1 MSITPNTKLAPG
13 ASDPVREAKQMRTV
27 LWVVGLSL
35 VGLIFDGYDLVVY
48 GAVVSTF
55 LRDASHLGV
64 VTPAIAGQLGSYA
77 LFGVLVGALL
87 AGSVGDLLGRRKV
100 MLFSY
105 AWFSIGMG
113 VTAMMSTVATFG
125 LMRFITGLG
134 VGALVA
140 TTGALVSEF
149 APKGKKN
156 LCNAIVYSG
165 VPLGSLMAAGL
176 AILLLGDIGWR
187 GMFWIGALPIVT
199 LLPLAYFKMPESVAW
214 LAARGRMDEARA
226 IAERTGVDIPE
237 PEQPAARTSEATPG
251 GGKAGWAGL
260 FSSYPLPTIL
270 LGLMSATGLML
281 VYSLNTWLPELM
293 LRAGFNAK
301 GSLSFL
307 MVLNGG
313 AVLGALLGSK
323 VADRFGAKM
332 VVAACFAIGAL
343 AIFMLTMGFQLG
355 VLLATV
361 AVVGLGTSGTQTLIY
376 GLVANYYRTNVRG
389 AGVAWCAGFGRLG
402 GVGGPMLGGYLAGG
416 GFALETIFYVLASIG
431 VFGVLLTLLVP
442 SAKGKTEVK
451 ATVIEPTQKPVA
463 QASSMYKR
471 VLIAIDAG
479 RSGDSA
485 STLQRIKQLG
495 LMTGAKVNLLC
506 IQHSHI
512 VPGSISQVSSAGR
525 SGAVNDVEAIDRKVV
540 QTIIDQL
547 AAAGVDAQGELVAA
561 TEHDIADAIL
571 ARVRADNV
579 DLLVIEHEFQ
589 SGHALRASVAEQVI
603 RQHPTISIL
612 LARPPAAS

>member
-1 MSITPNTKLAPG
+1 MLAPA

-27 LWVVGLSL
+27 VWVVALAL

-55 LRDASHLGV
+55 LRDPSHLGA

-113 VTAMMSTVATFG
+113 VTAMMSTVASFG
-125 LMRFITGLG
+125 AMRFITGLG

-149 APKGKKN
+149 APNGRKN

-176 AILLLGDIGWR
+176 AILLLEHIGWR

-237 PEQPAARTSEATPG
+237 PEQPAVQKESSADA
-251 GGKAGWAGL
+251 GKAGWAGL

-323 VADRFGAKM
+323 VADRFGPKL
-332 VVAACFAIGAL
+332 VVAACFGLGAL
-343 AIFMLTMGFQLG
+343 SIFMLTLGFELG
-355 VLLATV
+355 ILLAIV

-416 GFALETIFYVLASIG
+416 GFALETIFYILAGLGVLG
-431 VFGVLLTLLVP
+431 GLLTLLVP
-442 SAKGKTEVK
+442 SAKGKAEVK
-451 ATVIEPTQKPVA
+451 ATMIEPRHKPA
-463 QASSMYKR
+463 ARAASMYKR
-471 VLIAIDAG
+471 VLLAIDAG
-479 RSGDSA
+479 RSDETA
-485 STLQRIKQLG
+485 STLRRTEQLG
-495 LMTGAKVNLLC
+495 LMTGAKVHLLC

-512 VPGSISQVSSAGR
+512 VPGSISQVSAPGALPAG
-525 SGAVNDVEAIDRKVV
+525 NDVEAVDRNVV
-540 QTIIDQL
+540 QAMVDRL
-547 AAAGVDAQGELVAA
+547 AAAGVDAQGELVSA
-561 TEHDIADAIL
+561 TEHDIADVIL
-571 ARVRADNV
+571 QRVQADGV
-579 DLLVIEHEFQ
+579 DLLIIEHEYQ

>member
-1 MSITPNTKLAPG
+1 MSFTTYNPTHAP
-13 ASDPVREAKQMRTV
+13 AVSDPQREAKQMRTV
-27 LWVVGLSL
+27 LWVVGLAL

-55 LRDASHLGV
+55 LRDASHLGT

-77 LFGVLVGALL
+77 LFGVMVGALL

-105 AWFSIGMG
+105 AWFSVGMG
-113 VTAMMSTVATFG
+113 LTAMMTTTASFG
-125 LMRFITGLG
+125 AMRFITGLG
-134 VGALVA
+134 VGALAA
-140 TTGALVSEF
+140 TTAALVSEF

-165 VPLGSLMAAGL
+165 IPLGSLLAAGL
-176 AILLLGDIGWR
+176 AILLLDKIGWR
-187 GMFWIGALPIVT
+187 GMFWLGALPLVT

-237 PEQPAARTSEATPG
+237 PEQPAV
-251 GGKAGWAGL
+251 GKSAAADASGKSGWEGL
-260 FSSYPLPTIL
+260 FSSYLLPTLL

-323 VADRFGAKM
+323 VADRFGPKL
-332 VVAACFAIGAL
+332 VVSACFGIGAL
-343 AIFMLTMGFQLG
+343 AIFLLTMGFQLG
-355 VLLATV
+355 VLLAIV

-389 AGVAWCAGFGRLG
+389 AGVAWCAGFGRVG

-416 GFALETIFYVLASIG
+416 GFPLETIFYILAGLG
-431 VFGVLLTLLVP
+431 VFGGLLTLLVP
-442 SAKGKTEVK
+442 AKAKGEVRII
-451 ATVIEPTQKPVA
+451 VIEPKQKPNA
-463 QASSMYKR
+463 RKTSMYQR
-471 VLIAIDAG
+471 VLIAIDADRG
-479 RSGDSA
+479 GDTT
-485 STLQRIKQLG
+485 STLERIAQLG
-495 LMTGAKVNLLC
+495 VMTGAKVHLLC
-506 IQHSHI
+506 VAHSHTI
-512 VPGSISQVSSAGR
+512 PGGFGQAQAV
-525 SGAVNDVEAIDRKVV
+525 GALQSVNDVEAVDHRAVQAMVDR
-540 QTIIDQL
+540 L
-547 AAAGVDAQGELVAA
+547 AVAGVDVQGEVVSA
-561 TEHDIADAIL
+561 TEHDIAETIL
-571 ARVRADNV
+571 ARVQADAV
-579 DLLVIEHEFQ
+579 DLLILEHEYQ
-589 SGHALRASVAEQVI
+589 SGYALRPSVAEQVI

-612 LARPPAAS
+612 LARPPVAA

>member
-1 MSITPNTKLAPG
+1 MSLQGVAV
-13 ASDPVREAKQMRTV
+13 DPIRQAKQMRTV
-27 LWVVGLSL
+27 IWVVGLAL

-48 GAVVSTF
+48 GACVSTF
-55 LRDASHLGV
+55 LRDPSHLGP

-87 AGSVGDLLGRRKV
+87 AGTVGDIIGRRKV

-113 VTAMMSTVATFG
+113 VTAMMSSVATFG
-125 LMRFITGLG
+125 AMRFVTGLG

-165 VPLGSLMAAGL
+165 VPLGSLLAAGL
-176 AILLLGDIGWR
+176 AILLLGEIGWR

-214 LAARGRMDEARA
+214 LAARGRTEEARA
-226 IAERTGVDIPE
+226 IAEETGVDMPVVE
-237 PEQPAARTSEATPG
+237 RAPQHPHAPATVET
-251 GGKAGWAGL
+251 GKAGWAGL
-260 FSSYPLPTIL
+260 FGSYPLPTIL

-313 AVLGALLGSK
+313 AVVGALLGSK

-332 VVAACFAIGAL
+332 VVAACFGIGAL
-343 AIFMLTMGFQLG
+343 AIFMLTLGFPLAA
-355 VLLATV
+355 LLAIV

-416 GFALETIFYVLASIG
+416 GFALSTIFYILAGLGVLGA
-431 VFGVLLTLLVP
+431 LLTLLVP
-442 SAKGKTEVK
+442 AARAALELHPTR
-451 ATVIEPTQKPVA
+451 IEP
-463 QASSMYKR
+463 
-471 VLIAIDAG
+471 
-479 RSGDSA
+479 
-485 STLQRIKQLG
+485 
-495 LMTGAKVNLLC
+495 
-506 IQHSHI
+506 
-512 VPGSISQVSSAGR
+512 SSAVAGG
-525 SGAVNDVEAIDRKVV
+525 GAAPAK
-540 QTIIDQL
+540 
-547 AAAGVDAQGELVAA
+547 AA
-561 TEHDIADAIL
+561 
-571 ARVRADNV
+571 
-579 DLLVIEHEFQ
+579 
-589 SGHALRASVAEQVI
+589 
-603 RQHPTISIL
+603 
-612 LARPPAAS
+612 

>member
-1 MSITPNTKLAPG
+1 MLAP
-13 ASDPVREAKQMRTV
+13 AAPDPAREAKQMRTV
-27 LWVVGLSL
+27 VWVVALAL

-55 LRDASHLGV
+55 LRDPSHLGT

-113 VTAMMSTVATFG
+113 VTAMMSTVASFG
-125 LMRFITGLG
+125 AMRFITGLG

-140 TTGALVSEF
+140 TTGALVSEY
-149 APKGKKN
+149 APKGRKN

-176 AILLLGDIGWR
+176 AILLLEHIGWR

-199 LLPLAYFKMPESVAW
+199 LLPLAWFKMPESVAW
-214 LAARGRMDEARA
+214 LAARGRLEEARA

-237 PEQPAARTSEATPG
+237 AEQPGAQKETAPG
-251 GGKAGWAGL
+251 SGKAGWTGL
-260 FSSYPLPTIL
+260 FSSYPLPTVL

-332 VVAACFAIGAL
+332 VVAACFGLGAL
-343 AIFMLTMGFQLG
+343 AIFMLTLGFEIG
-355 VLLATV
+355 VLLAIV
-361 AVVGLGTSGTQTLIY
+361 AIVGLGTSGTQTLIY

-416 GFALETIFYVLASIG
+416 GFALESIFYILASLG
-431 VFGVLLTLLVP
+431 VFGALLTVLVP
-442 SAKGKTEVK
+442 SARGKAEVR
-451 ATVIEPTQKPVA
+451 ATLIEPRQRPEVQT
-463 QASSMYKR
+463 SSMYKR

-479 RSGDSA
+479 RSDGTA
-485 STLQRIKQLG
+485 CTLKRTEQLG
-495 LMTGAKVNLLC
+495 LMTGARVNVLC
-506 IQHSHI
+506 VQHGHI
-512 VPGSISQVSSAGR
+512 VPGSIMQG
-525 SGAVNDVEAIDRKVV
+525 SGLGVRTAADDVEAVDRKAV
-540 QTIIDQL
+540 QAMVDQL
-547 AAAGVDAQGELVAA
+547 AAAGVDAKGELVAA
-561 TEHDIADAIL
+561 TEHDIADVIL
-571 ARVRADNV
+571 QRVKADGV
-579 DLLVIEHEFQ
+579 DLLIIEHEYQ
-589 SGHALRASVAEQVI
+589 SGHALRPSVAEQVI

-612 LARPPAAS
+612 LARPPLAS